1 MKTSIR
7 TNIFWSLILIF
18 AFASCSPM
26 RETSPDSIATPSQ
39 LPFNDTNF
47 EEEYCQSPK
56 VVLPHADAEGL
67 DENEIAGKLMEQWLS
82 YFNAPQAPD
91 YCRID
96 GYRVDEVFYD
106 ERTPDLPLEP
116 KGDFIRTVRF
126 SILLVQMPNYWM
138 SWAGEIDQQ
147 NWLHAGH
154 NIAVFRTDEGYSFE
168 FANP

>member
-1 MKTSIR
+1 MNNSIR
-7 TNIFWSLILIF
+7 TNIFWSLILVL

-26 RETSPDSIATPSQ
+26 NEAIPTSTATPAQ

-47 EEEYCQSPK
+47 DDKYCQLPK
-56 VVLPHADAEGL
+56 VVLSLTEANGL
-67 DENEIAGKLMEQWLS
+67 NENEIAGKLMEQWLA

-96 GYRVDEVFYD
+96 GYRVDDVFYD

-116 KGDFIRTVRF
+116 KGDFIRTARF
-126 SILLVQMPNYWM
+126 SILLVQMPNFWM
-138 SWAGEIDQQ
+138 SWAGEIDQE
-147 NWLHAGH
+147 NWLHVGH
-154 NIAVFRTDEGYSFE
+154 NIAVFRTDEGYAFQ